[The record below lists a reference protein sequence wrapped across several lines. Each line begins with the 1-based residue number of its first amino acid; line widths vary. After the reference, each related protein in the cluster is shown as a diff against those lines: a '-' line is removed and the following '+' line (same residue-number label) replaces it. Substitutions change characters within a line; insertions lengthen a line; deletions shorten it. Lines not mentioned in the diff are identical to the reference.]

1 MLVNNLKI
9 AFRYLKT
16 HKFYAISNF
25 GGLTLGFFCF
35 LLLNFYIRSEQS
47 YDREHGNVFRLLE
60 TIQDENG
67 VVRVSAQSG
76 PLVGATA
83 EERFP
88 EIEAVTQIMPFGRI
102 TVGNDPASRSHEP
115 ISAIDR
121 DFFEVFNFQLKEGD
135 IDEIFASTNGMV
147 ITEALAEKYFGRQP
161 ALHQNLHTNYFD
173 GIVVG
178 ILENFPENTHMDG
191 YVMLPTPTASA
202 VFDFWDEFVST
213 NWEDNNFLSYM
224 RLRRDADVGEL
235 ERKITNMAERN
246 WPEEVRFASTFSLQA
261 VQDIHLQGKEVQ
273 GEINKAVGNP
283 FYVKVFFWIGL
294 VILLV
299 ACFNYAGLLNVAFM
313 GRYREIGVR
322 KAIGANKG
330 QLLRQFFSESF
341 LLTSLSLAGAVSLLY
356 FFKPKLSAWLGTSF
370 DWSYVPMEQI
380 GLLALAGLII
390 SLAAIIYPSWLVSKL
405 ATVEALKKERHSE
418 RGFSI
423 RKGVTFFQ
431 FTAAICLIACS
442 LIFYRQL
449 NFVQTKQLG
458 FDKEGLVTIDI
469 NSGILRN
476 QYEAIKSAFEEL
488 PEVESVS
495 VSTRVPGEWKYFP
508 FARVITPGM
517 PEQEARE
524 MIFVGSDQDYLN
536 TFNIRLLEG
545 ANFTGSPADSSKV
558 ILNESAV
565 AALGL
570 SDPVGQQISI
580 PSANRGGNNR
590 VFAEA
595 FTAQVIGVVEDFHF
609 EDLHLAIKPMVI
621 GFQNNPIQ
629 SIDYYSLKV
638 NTDDWSNTL
647 AELKAINDRFDPQTP
662 IEYHILNDQLKR
674 FYEADIVRSRLLVFF
689 ASIVVF
695 IACLGLFVMTAF
707 TLGNRIKE
715 IGIRK
720 VLGATSTQIV
730 RLIVRDAAI
739 LLLGSALL
747 GIILARYAMGLWL
760 EEFAYRIDLHW
771 GYFALAGLLAL
782 GIALVTVGL
791 QSLKAAW
798 SNPVESLK
806 SE

>member
-1 MLVNNLKI
+1 
-9 AFRYLKT
+9 
-16 HKFYAISNF
+16 
-25 GGLTLGFFCF
+25 
-35 LLLNFYIRSEQS
+35 
-47 YDREHGNVFRLLE
+47 
-60 TIQDENG
+60 
-67 VVRVSAQSG
+67 
-76 PLVGATA
+76 
-83 EERFP
+83 
-88 EIEAVTQIMPFGRI
+88 
-102 TVGNDPASRSHEP
+102 
-115 ISAIDR
+115 
-121 DFFEVFNFQLKEGD
+121 
-135 IDEIFASTNGMV
+135 
-147 ITEALAEKYFGRQP
+147 
-161 ALHQNLHTNYFD
+161 
-173 GIVVG
+173 
-178 ILENFPENTHMDG
+178 
-191 YVMLPTPTASA
+191 
-202 VFDFWDEFVST
+202 
-213 NWEDNNFLSYM
+213 
-224 RLRRDADVGEL
+224 
-235 ERKITNMAERN
+235 
-246 WPEEVRFASTFSLQA
+246 
-261 VQDIHLQGKEVQ
+261 
-273 GEINKAVGNP
+273 
-283 FYVKVFFWIGL
+283 
-294 VILLV
+294 
-299 ACFNYAGLLNVAFM
+299 
-313 GRYREIGVR
+313 
-322 KAIGANKG
+322 
-330 QLLRQFFSESF
+330 
-341 LLTSLSLAGAVSLLY
+341 LLY

>member
-16 HKFYAISNF
+16 HRFYAISNF

-35 LLLNFYIRSEQS
+35 LLLNFYIRSEQN
-47 YDREHGNVFRLLE
+47 YDRDHGHVFRLLE

-67 VVRVSAQSG
+67 SLRISAQSG
-76 PLVGATA
+76 PLVGLTA

-88 EIEAVTQIMPFGRI
+88 EIEAVTQIMPFGRV
-102 TVGNDPASRSHEP
+102 TVGNDPATRTHEP

-121 DFFEVFNFQLKEGD
+121 DFFEVFNFQLKEGNIAD
-135 IDEIFASTNGMV
+135 VFSTANGVV
-147 ITEALAEKYFGRQP
+147 ITESMAEKYYGRSS
-161 ALHQNLHTNYFD
+161 ALQQTLHTNYFD
-173 GIVVG
+173 GVVVG
-178 ILENFPENTHMDG
+178 VLEDFPEHTHMEG
-191 YVMLPTPTASA
+191 YLMLPTQTASA
-202 VFDFWDEFVST
+202 VFSWWDEYVST

-224 RLRRDADVGEL
+224 RLRTDADVAAL
-235 ERKITNMAERN
+235 EDKITNMAERN
-246 WPEEVRFASTFSLQA
+246 WPEDVRFASNFSLQP
-261 VQDIHLQGKEVQ
+261 VKDIHLQAAEVQ
-273 GEINKAVGNP
+273 GEINKSAGNP
-283 FYVKVFFWIGL
+283 FYVKVFFWIAL
-294 VILLV
+294 IILLV

-330 QLLRQFFSESF
+330 QLLRQFFSESL
-341 LLTSLSLAGAVSLLY
+341 LLTSLSLAAAVSLLY
-356 FFKPKLSAWLGTSF
+356 FFKPKLSDWLGTSF
-370 DWSYVPMEQI
+370 DWSYVPVAQI
-380 GLLALAGLII
+380 SLLALAGLII
-390 SLAAIIYPSWLVSKL
+390 SLVAIIYPSWLVSRV
-405 ATVEALKKERHSE
+405 ATVEALKKERHRE
-418 RGFSI
+418 GGFSI
-423 RKGVTFFQ
+423 RKAVTFFQ
-431 FTAAICLIACS
+431 FTAAICLIACA

-449 NFVQTKQLG
+449 NFVQNKQLG

-476 QYEAIKSAFEEL
+476 QYQAIKSAFLEL
-488 PEVESVS
+488 SEVEEVS

-508 FARVITPGM
+508 FAHVLTPGM
-517 PEQEARE
+517 QEQEARE
-524 MIFVGSDQDYLN
+524 MIFVGSDQDYLQ
-536 TFNIRLLEG
+536 TFGIQLKEG
-545 ANFTGSPADSSKV
+545 VNFSGSPTDSTKV

-565 AALGL
+565 SALGL
-570 SDPVGQQISI
+570 TDPLGQQISI
-580 PSANRGGNNR
+580 PSANRGGNIR
-590 VFAEA
+590 LFEEA
-595 FTAQVIGVVEDFHF
+595 FSAQVIGVVEDFHF

-638 NTDDWSNTL
+638 QTDDWSNTL
-647 AELKAINDRFDPQTP
+647 AELKAINDHFDPQTP
-662 IEYHILNDQLKR
+662 IEYHILNDQFRR

-689 ASIVVF
+689 SSIVVF

-730 RLIVRDAAI
+730 RLIVRDAA
-739 LLLGSALL
+739 LLLLAAALL
-747 GIILARYAMGLWL
+747 GIVIARYAMGLWL
-760 EEFAYRIDLHW
+760 EEFAYRIDLQW
-771 GYFALAGLLAL
+771 WYFVLAGLLAI
-782 GIALVTVGL
+782 GIALTTVGM

-798 SNPVESLK
+798 ANPVESLK